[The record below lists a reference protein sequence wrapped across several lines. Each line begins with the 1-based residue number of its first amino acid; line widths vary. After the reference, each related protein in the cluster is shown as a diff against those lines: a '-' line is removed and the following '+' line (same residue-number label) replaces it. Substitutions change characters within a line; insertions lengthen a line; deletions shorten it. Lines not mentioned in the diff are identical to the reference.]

1 MPTILTEGCLVTYA
15 MVMCVEWY
23 DENDDRQIQWNVRD
37 PEQLKRELIA
47 QNISEDTIEI
57 YEKDVS

>member
-1 MPTILTEGCLVTYA
+1 MTYA

-23 DENDDRQIQWNVRD
+23 DENDVRQIQWNVRD

-47 QNISEDTIEI
+47 QNIPEDTIEI

>member
-1 MPTILTEGCLVTYA
+1 MTSA
-15 MVMCVEWY
+15 MVRGVEWY
-23 DENDDRQIQWNVRD
+23 DQNDVRQIQWNVRD

-47 QNISEDTIEI
+47 QNIPEDKIEI

>member
-1 MPTILTEGCLVTYA
+1 MTYA

-47 QNISEDTIEI
+47 QNIPEDKIEI
-57 YEKDVS
+57 YEKDIS